1 VVIEGDVRLGTG
13 VLVGLAILAFAVCL
27 GVVMML
33 WQRHERERTAR
44 QWRERERRLDRR
56 RSVASPDEI
65 RRRRGR
71 ER

>member
-1 VVIEGDVRLGTG
+1 
-13 VLVGLAILAFAVCL
+13 
-27 GVVMML
+27 ML

-71 ER
+71 GR